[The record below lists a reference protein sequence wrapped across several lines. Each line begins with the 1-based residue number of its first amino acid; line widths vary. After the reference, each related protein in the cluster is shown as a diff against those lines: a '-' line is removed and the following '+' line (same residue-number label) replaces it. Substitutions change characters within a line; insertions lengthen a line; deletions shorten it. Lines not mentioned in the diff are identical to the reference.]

1 MHNEIRII
9 FIHFHELAEKPK
21 EPNNFL
27 VAAIKTS
34 LFPSHTINFGS
45 FIKSHIVG
53 YSPFP
58 KLQSS
63 YKEVIEN
70 ATVSK

>member
-27 VAAIKTS
+27 VTAKKNLS
-34 LFPSHTINFGS
+34 FPLSHN
-45 FIKSHIVG
+45 
-53 YSPFP
+53 
-58 KLQSS
+58 
-63 YKEVIEN
+63 
-70 ATVSK
+70 

>member
-1 MHNEIRII
+1 MHNEIHII
-9 FIHFHELAEKPK
+9 FIHFHELAEQAK

-27 VAAIKTS
+27 VAAIKAS
-34 LFPSHTINFGS
+34 LFPSHTINFGA

-53 YSPFP
+53 YSPSP

-63 YKEVIEN
+63 YKEVTEST
-70 ATVSK
+70 TVNK